1 MMKSVSKVFLCAA
14 VSFFLLRGFVP
25 GGTAR
30 GESENLQVDRFRGGV
45 NADGIPAGWKLEKSP
60 GPNSKFGIE
69 KEKEDPF
76 LRLFSVNDGFG
87 LRREIAFDIRQ
98 YPYLSWW
105 WKAVQLPKGGDIR
118 KRETDDQA
126 GQIFVIFPRFPSMI
140 NFRSMG
146 YVWDTQ
152 APKGLTG
159 TSPAYSK
166 AKYVVLQSGTEKL
179 NHWVFESRN
188 VYEDYKRYMQEEP
201 PPVGAVLIYI
211 NSQHTQSSAE
221 ICYADIFFS
230 KFATPRFFS
239 DSAP

>member
-1 MMKSVSKVFLCAA
+1 VKE
-14 VSFFLLRGFVP
+14 P
-25 GGTAR
+25 G
-30 GESENLQVDRFRGGV
+30 QV
-45 NADGIPAGWKLEKSP
+45 
-60 GPNSKFGIE
+60 
-69 KEKEDPF
+69 KEKEDYF
-76 LRLFSVNDGFG
+76 LRLVSVNDGFG
-87 LRREIAFDIRQ
+87 LRKEISFDIRQ

-105 WKAVQLPKGGDIR
+105 WKAGQLPKGGDIR

-126 GQIFVIFPRFPSMI
+126 GQIFVIFPRFPSLV

-179 NHWVFESRN
+179 NQWVFDSRN
-188 VYEDYKRYMQEEP
+188 VYEDYKKYLQEDP

-211 NSQHTQSSAE
+211 NSQHTQTSAE
-221 ICYADIFFS
+221 ICYAEIFFS
-230 KFATPRFFS
+230 KYATPRFFS
-239 DSAP
+239 PPPP